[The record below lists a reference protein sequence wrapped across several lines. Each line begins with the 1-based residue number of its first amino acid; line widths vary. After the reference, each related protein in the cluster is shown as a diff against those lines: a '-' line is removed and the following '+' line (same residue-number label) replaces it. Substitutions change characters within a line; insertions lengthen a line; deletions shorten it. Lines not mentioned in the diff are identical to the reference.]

1 MAKLRVYVS
10 YKDSIL
16 DPQAEAVKSAAH
28 KIGYAGISEL
38 KVGKYFD
45 IDFDGEQA
53 EIDKLAD
60 TLLANP
66 NMEQY
71 SIEVLS

>member
-28 KIGYAGISEL
+28 KLGYTGISEF

-45 IDFDGEQA
+45 IDFDGEQS

-71 SIEVLS
+71 NIEVLS